1 MIRLDRYLADLGIAS
16 RSELKAL
23 IKSGRVSVDGAAVR
37 APEFRIDEEASSV
50 CLDGKPLSYSRFRY
64 FMTDKP
70 TGVLTACED
79 RKQTTVIDL
88 LPDELRRLGLFPV
101 GRLDKDTS
109 GLLLLTNDGDFAHR
123 VISPKYEVEKL
134 YRAVTEEPVGED
146 AVRAFAE
153 GIRLADGL
161 RCLPAKLEAG
171 EGKVCFVTVME
182 GKYHQVRRML
192 AAVGCRVV
200 ELRRLSIGA
209 LQLDEDSFPGK
220 ISELSQTEIEL
231 VFK

>member
-1 MIRLDRYLADLGIAS
+1 MRLDKYLADLGIAS
-16 RSELKAL
+16 RSELKA
-23 IKSGRVSVDGAAVR
+23 IIRAGRVSVDGAVVK
-37 APEFRIDEEASSV
+37 APEFRLDDESLPVS
-50 CLDGKPLSYSRFRY
+50 LDGKLLSYSRFRY
-64 FMTDKP
+64 YMIDKP

-79 RKQTTVIDL
+79 RKQQTVIDL
-88 LPDELRRLGLFPV
+88 LPDEMKRLGLFPV

-134 YRAVTEEPVGED
+134 YRAVTELPVGES

-161 RCLPAKLEAG
+161 QCLPAKLEAG
-171 EGKVCFVTVME
+171 EGNVCFVTVKE

-192 AAVGCRVV
+192 ASVGCRVL

-209 LQLDEDSFPGK
+209 LNLDDDTFPGK
-220 ISELSQTEIEL
+220 ISELSQTKIEL
-231 VFK
+231 VFE